1 MPDTDTITSGAG
13 DFHRPVMTAEI
24 VQGLVTDPS
33 GVYVDATV
41 GGGGHSRA
49 ILGALDSEGFLIG
62 LDRDLDALN
71 QAVTLETEFP
81 GRVKLL
87 RGAFRDLSRLV
98 ETAMTGRRAQTPR
111 GILFDLGVSSHQ
123 IDMADRGFSYQQDG
137 PLDMRMDRSTG
148 VPAVEMIARV
158 SEADLAGII
167 RKFGEERGARR
178 IARSICRLRD
188 GEGGL
193 RTTADLRKA
202 VADTG
207 PSHPNKTLAR
217 VFQAVRIQVNDE
229 LAQLDDGLDG
239 AIESLATGGRLAVI
253 SYHSLEDR
261 LVKTKLAALAR
272 GCICPPRMPVCAC
285 GRKPQFKALHRKAL
299 KASGEEVAGNGRARS
314 AVLRISERI
323 RCEEIA

>member
-1 MPDTDTITSGAG
+1 MPETITTTSGGG
-13 DFHRPVMTAEI
+13 DFHRPVMAAEVI
-24 VQGLVTDPS
+24 DGLVTDPS

-49 ILGALDSEGFLIG
+49 ILRALDSRGTLIG
-62 LDRDLDALN
+62 LDRDGEALRE
-71 QAVTLETEFP
+71 AVALESEFP
-81 GRVKLL
+81 GRVILV
-87 RGAFRDLSRLV
+87 RGAFRDLSRLMDQ
-98 ETAMTGRRAQTPR
+98 AMPGRDSRALR

-123 IDMADRGFSYQQDG
+123 IDMADRGFSYRQDG

-148 VPAVEMIARV
+148 VPAAEMIAHV

-167 RKFGEERGARR
+167 WKYGEERGARR

-188 GEGGL
+188 RHGL
-193 RTTADLRKA
+193 STTEDLRMA

-217 VFQAVRIQVNDE
+217 VFQAVRMQVNDE
-229 LAQLDDGLDG
+229 LSQLDSGLNS
-239 AIESLATGGRLAVI
+239 AIESLPTGGRLAVI

-261 LVKTKLAALAR
+261 LVKVKLTALMR
-272 GCICPPRMPVCAC
+272 GCVCPPRMPVCGC
-285 GRKPQFKALHRKAL
+285 GRKPQFRSLHRKAL
-299 KASGEEVAGNGRARS
+299 RASREEVAGNRRARS

-323 RCEEIA
+323 RSDEIL